1 MAALLFVLLVCP
13 LLSSSVPLY
22 RSSDQIFGQD
32 QLFLK
37 MKCTNRT
44 TLFKVLSPAC
54 KDYFSRQIASTTTTV
69 PVFTTSATTPTTAS
83 MTTKA
88 AGMGEGLK
96 VFIGIFTA
104 LATIYSA
111 TVALLKFYFKY
122 GIKRSLRLG
131 YNGGRNRSFETSAPE
146 LPVPLE

>member
-1 MAALLFVLLVCP
+1 MSAFLFVLLICP

-22 RSSDQIFGQD
+22 RSSDQMFGQD
-32 QLFLK
+32 QPFLR

-44 TLFKVLSPAC
+44 TLYKVLSPAC
-54 KDYFSRQIASTTTTV
+54 KDYLSRHSTTTTTAV
-69 PVFTTSATTPTTAS
+69 PISSTSTIAPSPTT
-83 MTTKA
+83 MTTQA

-96 VFIGIFTA
+96 IFLGLFTA

-122 GIKRSLRLG
+122 GIKRSLRLS

>member
-1 MAALLFVLLVCP
+1 MSAFLFVLLVCP

-22 RSSDQIFGQD
+22 RSSDQMFGQD
-32 QLFLK
+32 QPFLR

-44 TLFKVLSPAC
+44 TLYKVLSPAC
-54 KDYFSRQIASTTTTV
+54 KDYLSRH
-69 PVFTTSATTPTTAS
+69 FTTNTTAVPISSTSTIAPSPTT
-83 MTTKA
+83 MTTQA

-96 VFIGIFTA
+96 IFLGLFTA

>member
-1 MAALLFVLLVCP
+1 MSAFLFVLLVCP

-22 RSSDQIFGQD
+22 RSSDQMFGQD
-32 QLFLK
+32 QPFLR

-44 TLFKVLSPAC
+44 TLYKVLSPAC
-54 KDYFSRQIASTTTTV
+54 KDYLSRHFTTTTTAV
-69 PVFTTSATTPTTAS
+69 PISSTSTIAPSPTT
-83 MTTKA
+83 MTTQA

-96 VFIGIFTA
+96 IFLGLFTA

-131 YNGGRNRSFETSAPE
+131 YNGGRNRSFETSAPDF
-146 LPVPLE
+146 PVPLE